1 MKFFKYTAF
10 IGGLALTA
18 ALLTQCKKTGVEPGK
33 RTTECTVPSL
43 DKIAPLADPSTVIPN
58 SDWIAVQSGSFTMGT
73 FSSRRDDPKNSLM
86 PDELPAHQVTLAGF
100 QISKF
105 EVTMGQ
111 YLQFCEQTGWPKP
124 EEPNFKWGSTADSLR
139 RPVVNVS
146 WYDAKAFAKW
156 VGARLLTEAEWEYA
170 ARGGHLGQPA
180 EQDSFYLSGGPY
192 TYYTG
197 AEKSAKIDLTQLAWF
212 KDNSGKGP
220 QKVGTKEPANVN
232 KNDNT
237 STSMYVTINGV
248 KDYNKGTADNRL
260 ETYDMIGNVWE
271 WCEDWY
277 GSNYYKTSPN
287 ANPKGP
293 ETGDMRIIRGQ
304 AWNSPKE
311 YCRISSRGKFAPCS
325 KYDFVGFRLA
335 KAL

>member
-1 MKFFKYTAF
+1 MKFFKSLVF
-10 IGGLALTA
+10 IGGVALVG
-18 ALLTQCKKTGVEPGK
+18 ALLAQCKKTASEAPPAQQ
-33 RTTECTVPSL
+33 CDASSI
-43 DKIAPLADPSTVIPN
+43 DKIIPLADPSSVIPN
-58 SDWIAVQSGSFTMGT
+58 SDWIAVQSGTFTMGT
-73 FSSRRDDPKNSLM
+73 FSSKRDDAKNSM
-86 PDELPAHQVTLAGF
+86 QPDELPAHEVVLDGF
-100 QISKF
+100 RISKF

-124 EEPNFKWGSTADSLR
+124 VEPIFKWGSTADSLR

-180 EQDSFYLSGGPY
+180 ETDSFYLSGGPY

-197 AEKSAKIDLTQLAWF
+197 AEKSSKIDLTQLAWF
-212 KDNSGKGP
+212 RDNTSNKGP

-248 KDYNKGTADNRL
+248 KDYNKGTVDNRL

-277 GSNYYKTSPN
+277 GSEFYKTSPKN
-287 ANPKGP
+287 NPKGP
-293 ETGDMRIIRGQ
+293 ESGKMRVIRGQ
-304 AWNSPKE
+304 AWNSLKE
-311 YCRISSRGKFAPCS
+311 YCRISNRGKFAPCD

-335 KAL
+335 KSL